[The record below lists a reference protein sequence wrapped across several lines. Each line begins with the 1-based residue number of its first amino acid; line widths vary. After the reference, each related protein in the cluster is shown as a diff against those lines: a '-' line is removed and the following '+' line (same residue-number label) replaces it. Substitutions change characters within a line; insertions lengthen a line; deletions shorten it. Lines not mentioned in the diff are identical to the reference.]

1 MKIKTNQKGS
11 ITVLVILSCLFFIMF
26 LTGMFMLS
34 SVKRQV
40 QIEATK
46 KEQNIYSQGNANEI
60 YNNYFA
66 EGVIPIYT
74 KEQLQKI
81 CSGEQI
87 AINEENGKI
96 YNFST
101 SAIYLIKENIQ
112 FEYNG
117 IWQMPSNFSQTGR
130 IEGSGKK
137 ITIRDTSKSG
147 EIYYYYTEDNNYKF
161 PLTKEGY
168 TYSNLLLHYDGIN
181 NTGSGHSSSTTT
193 WKDLSG
199 NGYNGTL
206 NQFASSTCWEANQ
219 LRFDGVNDYIGT
231 SLPQASMGN
240 NITITAVCLAE
251 ATNNYR
257 GLFGPYNSNAENY
270 VGMYFQFADEKIVA
284 GRPGS
289 SVEVNIPE
297 DYNYNKVIITCVLG
311 SSSSKL
317 YINGTL
323 VGTATECEEFI
334 TTNSLQVGCSSTAQ
348 TNRYWLGTVSSF
360 MVYNKTLT
368 EEEIAQ
374 NDKTSK
380 ERFKLRNGNA

>member
-1 MKIKTNQKGS
+1 MKIKENQRGS
-11 ITVLVILSCLFFIMF
+11 ITIFVILACLFFVTF
-26 LTGMFMLS
+26 LIGMYMLS
-34 SVKRQV
+34 AVKRQV
-40 QIEATK
+40 QIEATQ
-46 KEQNIYSQGNANEI
+46 KEQDIYSQGNANEI
-60 YNNYFA
+60 YNGYF
-66 EGVIPIYT
+66 EQGEIPIYT

-87 AINEENGKI
+87 AINEEGGKI
-96 YNFST
+96 YTFST
-101 SAIYLIKENIQ
+101 NAIYFIKENIE

-117 IWQMPSNFSQTGR
+117 IWQMPTNFSETGR
-130 IEGSGKK
+130 IEGNGKK
-137 ITIRDTSKSG
+137 ITIKDTSKSE
-147 EIYYYYTEDNNYKF
+147 EIYYYYIEDNNYKF

-168 TYSNLLLHYDGIN
+168 TYSNLILHYDGIN

-206 NQFASSTCWEANQ
+206 NEFASSTCWEANQ
-219 LRFDGVNDYIGT
+219 LRFDGIDDYIDT
-231 SLPQASMGN
+231 SLPQASMGD

-257 GLFGPYNSNAENY
+257 GLFGSHYSLGEDYA
-270 VGMYFQFADEKIVA
+270 GILFQFTNGKIGV

-289 SVEVNIPE
+289 SFNLDITQ
-297 DYNYNKVIITCVLG
+297 DYIYNTFTITCTLG
-311 SSSSKL
+311 SSPTKV

-323 VGTATECEEFI
+323 AGTATNCEEFH
-334 TTNSLQVGCSSTAQ
+334 TLDNLLVGCSAT
-348 TNRYWLGTVSSF
+348 TWVDRYWLGTVSSF

-374 NDKTSK
+374 NYKTNT
-380 ERFKLRNGNA
+380 ERFKLRKQSA